1 MSVTINN
8 NTWYYL
14 PRVTATPY
22 LGPGHYNDTFK
33 NAETLL
39 NTSSIY
45 SKDTREQV
53 LYGSS
58 NYISIPNNNY
68 GLVCATRVLPIVNG
82 IFDINI
88 ISSSDANIDCY
99 YTTNYNNTINV
110 THVTI
115 NGSANINS
123 TTRINMTANTEYSI
137 ILTQQNTYINT
148 SLFINTT
155 YSGSNYPINSA
166 FNGTIL
172 NNKFS
177 Y

>member
-1 MSVTINN
+1 MVTTINN

-14 PRVTATPY
+14 PIVTATPN
-22 LGPGHYNDTFK
+22 LGPGQYNDTFK

-53 LYGSS
+53 LYGTS
-58 NYISIPNNNY
+58 NYIAIPNNNY
-68 GLVCATRVLPIVNG
+68 GLVCATRVLPINNST
-82 IFDINI
+82 FDINI
-88 ISSSDANIDCY
+88 ISSSGTNIDCY
-99 YTTNYNNTINV
+99 YTANTNNSLDTTYITIY
-110 THVTI
+110 
-115 NGSANINS
+115 GSANINS
-123 TTRINMTANTEYSI
+123 TTRINMAANTEYSI

-155 YSGSNYPINSA
+155 CSGLNYPINSA

>member
-1 MSVTINN
+1 MSINN
-8 NTWYYL
+8 NSWYYL
-14 PRVTATPY
+14 PIATATPN
-22 LGPGHYNDTFK
+22 LGTGFYNTTFI

-45 SKDTREQV
+45 SKNSLEQV
-53 LYGSS
+53 LYGNS

-68 GLVCATRVLPIVNG
+68 GLVCGTRLVPTSNCVFNLNV
-82 IFDINI
+82 
-88 ISSSDANIDCY
+88 ISSSGSNINCY
-99 YTTNYNNTINV
+99 YTANNNSSLNTTQFTISGLPN
-110 THVTI
+110 T
-115 NGSANINS
+115 NINS
-123 TTRINMTANTEYSI
+123 KIPMNSNTSYSI

-148 SLFINTT
+148 CLFINTT
-155 YSGSNYPINSA
+155 SSSGRIYPINSA